1 MTAPLPPKPPFPRG
15 GTRKAKVGTV
25 TLGFGVT
32 ETPPTDP
39 KKLAGFIDGLAVT
52 QPEAFQSMVSALQR
66 VGIPI
71 KKYTDVGPA
80 ISRFISNLNGSG
92 DPRLQGTTLENFLAA
107 APSKSQFATTKT
119 KKPVEQYYLTTPEDS
134 AAEINDAFTK
144 ILGVNAT
151 PEEQNAYYKELYA
164 AQKKAPMVTKSTD
177 GIVTQTAGF
186 SKEQK
191 EALLNNFIAKR
202 AAKAVGKFTTAGG
215 VEVDTPE
222 GEKFTGEFLKGIN
235 AIRKFSAAYGVPM
248 GEVDVKKAA
257 ISALTSPG
265 GLDAQAE
272 KIKNIAKGIYPGL
285 ASYIDQGLTP
295 EELLRP
301 YIRQKSE
308 VMGIPEAQITLNNK
322 QGQELISKV
331 VTKDGLLP
339 IYDYDAVLRKDPDWR
354 FTKGANDEAADWVN
368 SIFKSFGIA
377 G

>member
-1 MTAPLPPKPPFPRG
+1 MAEIPKPNFG

-32 ETPPTDP
+32 ETPPTGS
-39 KKLAGFIDGLAVT
+39 KQLAGFIDSLAVT

-66 VGIPI
+66 AGVPL
-71 KKYTDVGPA
+71 KKYTDVGAA
-80 ISRFISNLNGSG
+80 ISRFIDNLNNSG
-92 DPRLQGTTLENFLAA
+92 NPLLQGITLENFLAA

-151 PEEQNAYYKELYA
+151 PEEQKAYYKELIKE
-164 AQKKAPMVTKSTD
+164 QKKAPMVTKSAD

-186 SKEQK
+186 SAEQK

-202 AAKAVGKFTTAGG
+202 AIKAVGKFTTAGG

-222 GEKFTGEFLKGIN
+222 GENFTGEFLKGIN
-235 AIRKFSAAYGVPM
+235 TIRKFSAAYGIPM
-248 GEVDVKKAA
+248 GEVDVKRAA
-257 ISALTSPG
+257 ITALTSPG
-265 GLDAQAE
+265 GLDAQVE
-272 KIKNIAKGIYPGL
+272 KIKNVSKGIYGGL
-285 ASYIDQGLTP
+285 AQYIDQGLTP

-301 YIRQKSE
+301 YIRQKAE
-308 VMGIPEAQITLNNK
+308 VLEIPESQLSLNSK
-322 QGQELISKV
+322 EGQEVISKV

-339 IYDYDAVLRKDPDWR
+339 LYNYERELRQDPRWR
-354 FTKGANDEAADWVN
+354 FTKNANDEAANWVN